1 LFERVRPE
9 VISAARA
16 FRHEQTPEYG
26 PIQFAGDQG
35 GAFFFVPRGAAVA
48 DQMADPRRF
57 AALRL
62 HALGYDANG
71 TLTVARN

>member
-1 LFERVRPE
+1 M

-35 GAFFFVPRGAAVA
+35 GEFFFVPRGATQAA
-48 DQMADPRRF
+48 RDLDPQAF
-57 AALRL
+57 AQLRL
-62 HALGYDANG
+62 SALGYDADHAV
-71 TLTVARN
+71 TVAGD